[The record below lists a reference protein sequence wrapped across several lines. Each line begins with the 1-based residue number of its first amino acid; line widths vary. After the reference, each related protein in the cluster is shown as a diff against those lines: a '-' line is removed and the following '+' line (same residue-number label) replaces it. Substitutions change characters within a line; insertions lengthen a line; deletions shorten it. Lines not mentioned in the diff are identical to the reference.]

1 MEIREI
7 IEIIALCI
15 STIGLI
21 TTLFTAITKGK
32 LKEFVIQKMEEV
44 ETKEL
49 TSVEKFDYVVNAVK
63 EEYKILAILIN
74 IETFIEK
81 VIDISKKI
89 NYKK

>member
-15 STIGLI
+15 STVGLI

>member
-1 MEIREI
+1 MEVREI
-7 IEIIALCI
+7 IEIISLCI
-15 STIGLI
+15 TTIGLI
-21 TTLFTAITKGK
+21 VTLFTAITKGK
-32 LKEFVIQKMEEV
+32 LKEFIIQKMEEV

>member
-1 MEIREI
+1 MEVREI
-7 IEIIALCI
+7 IELVCLCI

-32 LKEFVIQKMEEV
+32 LKDFVIQKMEEV

-89 NYKK
+89 NYKM

>member
-1 MEIREI
+1 MEVREI
-7 IEIIALCI
+7 IEIISLCI
-15 STIGLI
+15 TTIGLI
-21 TTLFTAITKGK
+21 VTLFTAITKGK
-32 LKEFVIQKMEEV
+32 LKEFIIQKMEEV

-49 TSVEKFDYVVNAVK
+49 TSVEKFEYVVNAVK

>member
-7 IEIIALCI
+7 IELVCLCI
-15 STIGLI
+15 STVGLI

>member
-1 MEIREI
+1 MEVREI
-7 IEIIALCI
+7 IELVCLCI
-15 STIGLI
+15 STVGLI

-81 VIDISKKI
+81 IIDISKKI